1 MAIYNKLK
9 KKKIFLTFFLVF
21 LFCRVIIT
29 KLCFKWKNSQRKKKK
44 KKLFVKKFFYDTII
58 FTLLKQQK
66 NILDLSKLGI

>member
-29 KLCFKWKNSQRKKKK
+29 KLCFKWKNSSVKKKK
-44 KKLFVKKFFYDTII
+44 KIICKKIFLWYNYIYAVKTA
-58 FTLLKQQK
+58 K